1 MKITIG
7 DYILKRLKEL
17 NIKHIIGE
25 PGDFNLE
32 FLEQISED
40 KDIEFVGM
48 SNELNAAFAADG
60 YANENGISALMTT
73 YSVGDLNALGG
84 IAGSVANTDQL

>member
-17 NIKHIIGE
+17 NINHIIGE

-40 KDIEFVGM
+40 DDIEFVGM

-60 YANENGISALMTT
+60 YANEKWYFCAYDYL
-73 YSVGDLNALGG
+73 
-84 IAGSVANTDQL
+84 